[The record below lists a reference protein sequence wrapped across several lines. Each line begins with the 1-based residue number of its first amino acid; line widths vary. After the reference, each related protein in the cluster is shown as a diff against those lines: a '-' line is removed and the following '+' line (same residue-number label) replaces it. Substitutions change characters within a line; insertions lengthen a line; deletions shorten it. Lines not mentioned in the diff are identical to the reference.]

1 MLIVMAYHGFLGS
14 CGVRFPWQ
22 TGTDIHLTGWRN
34 NDEVPRIRQHATAV
48 AGLDIHGISFVSP
61 ELYQH
66 VYCTAC
72 IHLAYIL
79 IISS

>member
-1 MLIVMAYHGFLGS
+1 MAYRGFLSS

-22 TGTDIHLTGWRN
+22 TRTDIHLTGWCN
-34 NDEVPRIRQHATAV
+34 NDEVPQIRQRATAV

-66 VYCTAC
+66 VYSLYTPC
-72 IHLAYIL
+72 IHIDY
-79 IISS
+79 